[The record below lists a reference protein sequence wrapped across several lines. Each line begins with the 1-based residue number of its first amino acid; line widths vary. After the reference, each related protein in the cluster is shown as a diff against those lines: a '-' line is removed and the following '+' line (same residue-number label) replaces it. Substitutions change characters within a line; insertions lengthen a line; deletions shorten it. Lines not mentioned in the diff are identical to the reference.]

1 MMQPFLIKVKET
13 YYITMQMVNNQSLSP
28 GYRNYLRD
36 KMYFLQF
43 FYYNIWHESHRYN
56 QNLPI
61 NIVARDANQS
71 SRDYFVRLHNKFLSA
86 LLKRNTFCVAN
97 NSGALAR
104 GTHSHQPVNRLSVWG
119 KKQQGKGSSPL
130 DQRPVDRLH
139 SHWLFTICMSRPVGP
154 RFRKMVRKNSGLVNF
169 GPESRLPYVQIKSV
183 RFTGKRPRRPETGI
197 KLMA

>member
-1 MMQPFLIKVKET
+1 MMQPSLIKVKET
-13 YYITMQMVNNQSLSP
+13 YYITMQMVNNQILSP

-36 KMYFLQF
+36 KMYFFQF
-43 FYYNIWHESHRYN
+43 FNYNIWHESHRYN

-104 GTHSHQPVNRLSVWG
+104 RT
-119 KKQQGKGSSPL
+119 
-130 DQRPVDRLH
+130 H

-154 RFRKMVRKNSGLVNF
+154 RFRQMARKNSGLVNF
-169 GPESRLPYVQIKSV
+169 SPESRLPYVQIKSV

-197 KLMA
+197 KLMAWKKRNANFRLEYPSGKTGLPFQMFRYFRIF